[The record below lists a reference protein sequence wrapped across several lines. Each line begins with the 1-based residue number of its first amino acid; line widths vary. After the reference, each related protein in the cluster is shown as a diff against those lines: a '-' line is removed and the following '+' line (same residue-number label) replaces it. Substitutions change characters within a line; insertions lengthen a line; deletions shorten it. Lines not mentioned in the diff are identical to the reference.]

1 MKQYISEARALYEEN
16 YHGQF
21 SKNLAKWAISSMLLK
36 DPNTH
41 QLRPIKPKTPEE
53 VEAAIRNCGL
63 QIPSECKYT
72 AWYLWHM
79 AVADYPMSLTTDE
92 QRARFVEETIC
103 DPDGRPENV
112 LDCFVVK
119 MRNAGKPI
127 FWEQML

>member
-1 MKQYISEARALYEEN
+1 MKQYISEERAMYEDS

-21 SKNLAKWAISSMLLK
+21 SKKLAEWAIGNMKLR
-36 DPNTH
+36 DQNTH
-41 QLRPIKPKTPEE
+41 QLRPIKPKTAEE
-53 VEAAIRNCGL
+53 VEAIINRCGL
-63 QIPSECKYT
+63 QIPKECVYT
-72 AWYLWHM
+72 VWYLWHM

-103 DPDGRPENV
+103 DPDGIPENV

-127 FWEQML
+127 FWERMI